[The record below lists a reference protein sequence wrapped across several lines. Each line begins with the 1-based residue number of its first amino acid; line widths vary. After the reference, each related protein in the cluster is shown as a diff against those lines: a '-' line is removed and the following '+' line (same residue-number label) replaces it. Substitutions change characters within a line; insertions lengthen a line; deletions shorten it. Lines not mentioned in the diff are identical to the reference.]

1 MHLVYVYMYASLTP
15 SEIVLV
21 SWWIR
26 YMWDQWCSKF
36 QVVKAQTSKAVT
48 DSWAPKTVMVS
59 TDRHATSNSSSKA
72 FGLEAKK
79 AQHWTWLAHLRHL
92 PWPCE
97 STEQQRWA
105 EYSKGWVLIIQPV
118 ANSHWLLKQNSE
130 AAASRKYVVSQTG
143 PRGKTSTT
151 TNTHSWDF
159 WAAYNDS
166 W

>member
-1 MHLVYVYMYASLTP
+1 MRSIGEVSAVQISKWWKLTDFFQ
-15 SEIVLV
+15 SCCQLMS
-21 SWWIR
+21 SW
-26 YMWDQWCSKF
+26 DS
-36 QVVKAQTSKAVT
+36 VT
-48 DSWAPKTVMVS
+48 VS

-105 EYSKGWVLIIQPV
+105 EYSKGWVLIIRPV
-118 ANSHWLLKQNSE
+118 ANSHWLLKQKSK
-130 AAASRKYVVSQTG
+130 AAASRKYGVSQTG

-151 TNTHSWDF
+151 TNTHSWDL